1 MMWQLV
7 LSYQDFKAKLSQ
19 SCKNLVLLGGLKRG
33 KRGGVIRHIL
43 ERETVIGL
51 KKLRDCVNDQSRIQ
65 RKWVNLALT

>member
-43 ERETVIGL
+43 ERENGNWI
-51 KKLRDCVNDQSRIQ
+51 KKV
-65 RKWVNLALT
+65 T